1 MSIADKLTLL
11 INTKQDIKSA
21 ISEKG
26 VEVTGGMTTYAD
38 AIRRIENGGW
48 GSPFYVPVGLKFAW
62 FRASTSVIYDVP
74 IFTLPKLI
82 LADGYKDG
90 SYMFDGNE
98 SLKSIDG
105 IYSSNPSLVDCSHMF
120 WHCKSLESILHLDT
134 PKVTNMRSMFE
145 ECQSLISIPQ
155 LDTSNVTD
163 MGHMFYNCRS
173 LTSIPQLDTSN
184 VTDMRNMFYYCESLT
199 SIPQLDTSKVVDMSG
214 MFWGCSSLTTIPHI
228 YTTKVTDMRGMFAYC
243 NSLITVPEMVPFE
256 VTNTSQMF
264 LNCINLKTIQPI
276 YTYYVTDMRGMF
288 FNCPKLESLPMLNCA
303 NATDVANMFGTSDS
317 HNTRPYPNLTDL
329 GGFQY
334 LKVSLSGLDG
344 MPNLTVQSLMNVIN
358 NLYDFVGNGSTTTRT
373 LTLGTTNLN
382 KLTAEQK
389 AVATNKGWVLK

>member
-26 VEVTGGMTTYAD
+26 VEVAGGMTTYAD
-38 AIRRIENGGW
+38 AIRGIETGGW

-62 FRASTSVIYDVP
+62 VRYSVGHIYDVP
-74 IFTLPKLI
+74 IFTLPKII

-90 SYMFDGNE
+90 TYMFEGNE
-98 SLKSIDG
+98 SLTSING
-105 IYSSNPSLVDCSHMF
+105 IYSSNPSLVDCSYMF
-120 WHCKSLESILHLDT
+120 WHCKSLTSILHLDT
-134 PKVTNMRSMFE
+134 PKVTNMHGMFE

-155 LDTSNVTD
+155 MDTSKVTD

-173 LTSIPQLDTSN
+173 LTTIPQMDTSN
-184 VTDMRNMFYYCESLT
+184 VTNMKNIFYYCESLT

-214 MFWGCSSLTTIPHI
+214 MFWGCISLTTIPKI
-228 YTTKVTDMRGMFAYC
+228 YTTKVTNMSSMFYGC
-243 NSLITVPEMVPFE
+243 TSLTTVPQMVPFE
-256 VTNTSQMF
+256 VTNTSNMF
-264 LNCINLKTIQPI
+264 FGCTNLKTIQSI

-303 NATDVANMFGTSDS
+303 KATDVTNMFGTSDS
-317 HNTRPYPNLTDL
+317 HNTQPYPNLTDL
-329 GGFQY
+329 GGFEF
-334 LKVSLSGLDG
+334 LSVSLSGLDG

-389 AVATNKGWVLK
+389 AIATNKGWVLA